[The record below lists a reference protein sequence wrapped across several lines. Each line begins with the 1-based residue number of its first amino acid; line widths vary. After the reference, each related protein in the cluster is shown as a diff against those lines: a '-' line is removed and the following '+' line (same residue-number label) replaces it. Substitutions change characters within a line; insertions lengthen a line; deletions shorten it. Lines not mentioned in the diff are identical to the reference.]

1 MRRRVHPRTRA
12 GGRVRRRQVPRQ
24 RDAGNGGRGRS
35 ERSER
40 SPPQSLSSSRCN
52 HIYRKET
59 DQRVAILP
67 PRPLMQIIEQANRPY
82 SSVEWH
88 FVCSMRAKGRHRAGV
103 SALQPP
109 GTPLALLDELHE
121 GQRVE
126 RHKTITHRKT

>member
-1 MRRRVHPRTRA
+1 MRRRVHPRTRG

-67 PRPLMQIIEQANRPY
+67 PRTP
-82 SSVEWH
+82 H
-88 FVCSMRAKGRHRAGV
+88 AKHRAGL

-121 GQRVE
+121 E
-126 RHKTITHRKT
+126 RFASGTTFRTKTSYHLQNYVSVTELIGTDCNKTF